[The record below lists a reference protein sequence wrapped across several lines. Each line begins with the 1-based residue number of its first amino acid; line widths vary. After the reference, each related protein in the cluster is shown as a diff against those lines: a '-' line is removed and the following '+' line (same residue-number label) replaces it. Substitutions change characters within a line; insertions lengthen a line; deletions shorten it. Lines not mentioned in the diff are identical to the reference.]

1 MVDKEKRPLHI
12 RTALRLLHVYF
23 SFARG
28 MTMGVRA
35 ACFDAEGRI
44 FLVRH
49 SYIGGWHMPG
59 GGLERNETV
68 EEALAK
74 ELREEGN
81 LRIIGK
87 PQLVQVYFPRILA
100 ATMSCSTGRLS
111 SRRRRARL
119 TGRSPTAASS
129 GSTACLRVRPR
140 RRIAALPSFEASR
153 SPTTA
158 GEGSTFFKPRQAS
171 HVHAGCRDR
180 APGRRE
186 RCRSD

>member
-35 ACFDAEGRI
+35 ACFDAQGRI

-49 SYIGGWHMPG
+49 SYVGGWHMPG

-87 PQLVQVYFPRILA
+87 PQLIQVYFNTTTTRRDHVVFYRVTVEQTAPRPPDWEISDSGFFSLDSLPEGTTEATYRRLA
-100 ATMSCSTGRLS
+100 E
-111 SRRRRARL
+111 
-119 TGRSPTAASS
+119 
-129 GSTACLRVRPR
+129 LR
-140 RRIAALPSFEASR
+140 
-153 SPTTA
+153 
-158 GEGSTFFKPRQAS
+158 GEQQPAHRW
-171 HVHAGCRDR
+171 
-180 APGRRE
+180 
-186 RCRSD
+186 